1 MLIEKKSPNIT
12 AQNIDR
18 SLDVSVQEVAKLNL
32 IVDEKYTLKDIHEI
46 ETRFLLKV
54 GIGISYSIMFAFLV
68 FKLLA

>member
-18 SLDVSVQEVAKLNL
+18 SFDASFQEVAKSNL

-54 GIGISYSIMFAFLV
+54 GIGISYSIMFAFLF

>member
-12 AQNIDR
+12 AQIIEASSGIN
-18 SLDVSVQEVAKLNL
+18 VQEVAKSNL
-32 IVDEKYTLKDIHEI
+32 VIDEKYTLKDIHEI

>member
-1 MLIEKKSPNIT
+1 MLIEKNIPRTDAKTLPNSSDISISKFAKS
-12 AQNIDR
+12 
-18 SLDVSVQEVAKLNL
+18 NL
-32 IVDEKYTLKDIHEI
+32 VVDEKYTLKDIHEI